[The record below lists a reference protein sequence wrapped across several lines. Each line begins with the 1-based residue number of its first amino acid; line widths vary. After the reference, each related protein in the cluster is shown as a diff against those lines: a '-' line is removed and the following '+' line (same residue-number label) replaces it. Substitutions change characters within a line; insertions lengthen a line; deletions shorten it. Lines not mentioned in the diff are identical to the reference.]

1 MYFWYSSAVKKKKK
15 RIVKWNDEEM
25 LYENIDE

>member
-1 MYFWYSSAVKKKKK
+1 MYFWYSSAVEKK

-25 LYENIDE
+25 LFENIDE

>member
-1 MYFWYSSAVKKKKK
+1 MYFWYSSAVEK
-15 RIVKWNDEEM
+15 RTVKWNDEEM